1 MPSSIFSAG
10 GVSQIIAGTGV
21 TITPTNG
28 KGVVTINSSGGGVG
42 GVTSFNTRTGAVTL
56 SSGDVTTA
64 LTYTPANVV
73 SPAFSGTPT
82 SPTPVFGDNS
92 TKVATTA
99 FVQNAVTSAVTG
111 VVSFN
116 TRTGAVTLAGTDVT
130 TALGYTP
137 ANVIGPS
144 FTGVPTAPTATLGT
158 NTTQLA
164 TTAFVQAAVVASTTG
179 VSSFKS
185 YAGGTPRTGAVT
197 LANTDIASALH
208 STASTTN
215 IIWNT
220 GGGSGGVDA
229 GVSKNLY
236 FQRHANYTETD
247 PSDAYGVTGLM
258 YLQSFTPAV
267 PHKSYEWGITSEMF
281 SYSVV
286 HPDPIN
292 GIGPQNVAVNGTI
305 WKRGS
310 APVWAGNF
318 NAQNQFASL
327 EYDIAGSNTVACEI
341 DVGGFGVDSNK
352 TTIGVHLAANVASTY
367 AWSASTP
374 YIQGQLTGP
383 TYRVWTSSTAVPT
396 NAMSLTATGNGYVY
410 KATVGG
416 TSGSSDP
423 TWPTTVGATVS
434 DGSITWQCVGLDARG
449 HYFVSTG
456 SAGTSGTVQPVWPT
470 TIGAT
475 VVDGS
480 VTWTNK
486 APGVSLYSG
495 SVVSGGWQY
504 GHRVLSDGGTS
515 ASFYS
520 EAVAPYGF
528 GLQLAGSYAVGID
541 TTTATNSSGIAFR
554 MKAGDAI
561 CFDGTSAYK
570 MKLNAGAGLLEFYNG
585 STRHG
590 YINIGSGADVNFNSA
605 GGGGG
610 VTSFNGNTGA
620 ITLSSG
626 DVTSALGF
634 TPASNTNVVDLSS
647 AQGVGGT
654 KTFSSQVIL
663 SSGARFDGNAAF
675 NSGITAHW
683 NSGGGN
689 VAFGTGKTNAFYLR
703 IMVDGS
709 PYYLQVLNP

>member
-28 KGVVTINSSGGGVG
+28 KGVVTINSSGGGV
-42 GVTSFNTRTGAVTL
+42 TSFNTLTGAVTL

-111 VVSFN
+111 VTSFN
-116 TRTGAVTLAGTDVT
+116 NHTGAVTLADTDVT
-130 TALGYTP
+130 TALGYIP

-247 PSDAYGVTGLM
+247 PSDAYGNVTGIM
-258 YLQSFTPAV
+258 YLQSYTPAV

-286 HPDPIN
+286 HSDPVN

-318 NAQNQFASL
+318 NAQNQYNSL
-327 EYDIAGSNTVACEI
+327 AHNIAGSNTVACEI
-341 DVGGFGVDSNK
+341 DVGGFETDSSL
-352 TTIGVHLAANVASTY
+352 TTIGVHLAANVADAL
-367 AWSASTP
+367 AWTASTAFP
-374 YIQGQLTGP
+374 TGRFVKP
-383 TYRVWTSSTAVPT
+383 TAGGTYY
-396 NAMSLTATGNGYVY
+396 YVNRG
-410 KATVGG
+410 AAG
-416 TSGSSDP
+416 TSGSTQP
-423 TWPTTVGATVS
+423 TWPTTV
-434 DGSITWQCVGLDARG
+434 
-449 HYFVSTG
+449 
-456 SAGTSGTVQPVWPT
+456 
-470 TIGAT
+470 GAT

-480 VTWTNK
+480 VTWTCASK
-486 APGVSLYSG
+486 AVSLYSG

-620 ITLSSG
+620 ITLSSD
-626 DVTSALGF
+626 DVISALGF

-647 AQGVGGT
+647 TQGIGGT

-663 SSGARFDGNAAF
+663 LSGARFDGIAAF